1 MIEERT
7 IVTKDND
14 GKFLKLVQSSEN
26 DGNVASVFENKES
39 VYELTDADKNSLIQE
54 AAFALMK
61 RWFPNRLPT
70 GDDYK
75 KWTEISLEDA
85 TAVVE
90 HFINEGIFVGEIEK

>member
-1 MIEERT
+1 MIVERT
-7 IVTKDND
+7 EMTKDED
-14 GKFLKLVQSSEN
+14 KSFLKLVQSSEN
-26 DGNVASVFENKES
+26 DGNVASVFEKKES
-39 VYELTDADKNSLIQE
+39 VYELTDDDKNSLIQE

-70 GDDYK
+70 GEDYK

-85 TAVVE
+85 KAVVE